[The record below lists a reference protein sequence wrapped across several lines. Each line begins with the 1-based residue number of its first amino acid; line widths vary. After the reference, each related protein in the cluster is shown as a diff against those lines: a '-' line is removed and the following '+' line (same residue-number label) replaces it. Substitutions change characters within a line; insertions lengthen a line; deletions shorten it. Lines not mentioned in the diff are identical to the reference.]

1 MKRKL
6 ICFFILCFFSY
17 TIYNYVWNFYYKI
30 PIELDRYSGCPAVLV
45 DIEGNSYSLKLDLG
59 SKKPLSLQVRVLEK
73 IHKEQQGTSHY
84 LDFRGNKYETPNYII
99 PSASLHGFSLSK
111 VITEEDAY
119 AFTSAAQIYDSTSR
133 SEEEIVF
140 QYFGRVGLDFFSQR
154 NFFMDCSRSC
164 LIICRNLQ
172 DLRKDGYETK
182 HFVSCPFQLTPLG
195 IVLHVETD
203 QGLMRF
209 LVDTG
214 STDTMIRSSFF
225 EEQKYDKYY
234 HGMPVIPTKKFTIDH
249 LDFGRAELCV
259 LDITPYMEKFIDGL
273 IGMDFLKN
281 WPIFFDFKKQLFYIY
296 LPLFEKHQELIK
308 FRSHS

>member
-1 MKRKL
+1 M
-6 ICFFILCFFSY
+6 
-17 TIYNYVWNFYYKI
+17 
-30 PIELDRYSGCPAVLV
+30 ELDRYSRCPIISVE
-45 DIEGNSYSLKLDLG
+45 IEGNSYPLELDLG
-59 SKKPLSLQVRVLEK
+59 SKTPLSLQARVLEK
-73 IHKEQQGTSHY
+73 IHKEEQGISHY
-84 LDFRGNKYETPNYII
+84 LDFRGNKYECPNYII
-99 PSASLHGFSLSK
+99 PSASLHGFSTSK
-111 VITEEDAY
+111 VGIKEE
-119 AFTSAAQIYDSTSR
+119 AFTFSSATQIYNGSGR
-133 SEEEIVF
+133 SKEEITF

-154 NFFMDCSRSC
+154 NFFMDCSRPC

-214 STDTMIRSSFF
+214 CTDTVIRASFF
-225 EEQKYDKYY
+225 GEQKYDKY
-234 HGMPVIPTKKFTIDH
+234 HNGMPVIPTKKFTIDH

-273 IGMDFLKN
+273 LGMDFLKN